1 MQNKKTIYR
10 RLTENIQNKICNFKE
25 GKTTKDK
32 LNDQLTLNI
41 VSLIKFIQ
49 KNEEEKKLLKELKE
63 NNDNRE
69 EENENNDIENEDND
83 IENEN
88 NDIENEVND
97 TILDVF
103 VPYSRLSR
111 SLQLKLE
118 SINIPIID
126 ENQEFEKDFI
136 LEENDFLMNDSD
148 NEENVDKKKLTNFIE
163 DDEDDNINNNINNN
177 NNNINFL
184 DESMS
189 LMNMSLF
196 NQPIDKDNY
205 DPFTMGKSGINN
217 INKKISNNNIN
228 PIVIAENDNIIN
240 NDNFSNKKSNIDKI
254 QYNKKKEEEIKI
266 AFNEF
271 KNELKEKLIIE
282 TIKEM
287 NIDYLRYMYAIYKK
301 MKESCDHKELN
312 EYKGL
317 KYINQFKSFVLEIGI
332 SDKKFYEQCIR
343 EIIYN
348 KNIFEFSEFL
358 ECFRKLLNLKYDQ
371 TFLKY
376 KFLFYI
382 TERKHEDYFEEE
394 DLNRFYN
401 LVQNCKKIYD
411 PDIYTQIKQKLLIK
425 YKKFFPKDTKFY
437 TRKLSLI
444 LEQFFDLK

>member
-1 MQNKKTIYR
+1 MKNKKTIYR
-10 RLTENIQNKICNFKE
+10 RLTENIQNKITNFKE

-49 KNEEEKKLLKELKE
+49 KNEEEKKRLEELNK
-63 NNDNRE
+63 NNDNNE
-69 EENENNDIENEDND
+69 EENEDEDID
-83 IENEN
+83 
-88 NDIENEVND
+88 NEVND

-103 VPYSRLSR
+103 VPYSRLAR

-118 SINIPIID
+118 SINIID

-136 LEENDFLMNDSD
+136 LEENDFIMNDSD

-163 DDEDDNINNNINNN
+163 DDEDDNIISNNINNN
-177 NNNINFL
+177 NMNFL

-205 DPFTMGKSGINN
+205 DPFSIGKSGINN
-217 INKKISNNNIN
+217 LNNNNNNNIN
-228 PIVIAENDNIIN
+228 SIPLVENDNIIN
-240 NDNFSNKKSNIDKI
+240 NENSLNKKSNIDKI

-266 AFNEF
+266 AYNEF

-301 MKESCDHKELN
+301 MKESCDNKELN

-401 LVQNCKKIYD
+401 LLQNCKKIYD

>member
-1 MQNKKTIYR
+1 MKNKKTIYR
-10 RLTENIQNKICNFKE
+10 RLTENIQNKISNFKE
-25 GKTTKDK
+25 GKLTKDK

-49 KNEEEKKLLKELKE
+49 KNEEEKKQLKEIID
-63 NNDNRE
+63 NNNNSE
-69 EENENNDIENEDND
+69 EEFENDDIQ
-83 IENEN
+83 
-88 NDIENEVND
+88 NEVND

-103 VPYSRLSR
+103 VPYSRLTR

-118 SINIPIID
+118 SINIPIIN
-126 ENQEFEKDFI
+126 ENQEFEKDFN

-148 NEENVDKKKLTNFIE
+148 NEENGDKKKITKFIE
-163 DDEDDNINNNINNN
+163 DDEDDNIISNNINN

-196 NQPIDKDNY
+196 NQPIDNENY
-205 DPFTMGKSGINN
+205 DPFSIGKSGKNN
-217 INKKISNNNIN
+217 LNKNDNNNIN
-228 PIVIAENDNIIN
+228 PLIN
-240 NDNFSNKKSNIDKI
+240 NNNNNNINNNLSNNNPNIDKI
-254 QYNKKKEEEIKI
+254 QFNKKKEEEIKI
-266 AFNEF
+266 AFDEF
-271 KNELKEKLIIE
+271 KNELKGKLITE

-301 MKESCDHKELN
+301 MKESCDNKELN

-317 KYINQFKSFVLEIGI
+317 KFINQFKSFVLEIGI

-348 KNIFEFSEFL
+348 KNMFEFSEFL

-394 DLNRFYN
+394 DLNKFYN
-401 LVQNCKKIYD
+401 LLQNCKKIYD
-411 PDIYTQIKQKLLIK
+411 PDIYNQIKQKLLIK

>member
-1 MQNKKTIYR
+1 MKNKKTIYR
-10 RLTENIQNKICNFKE
+10 RLTENIQNEISNFKE
-25 GKTTKDK
+25 GKLTKDK

-49 KNEEEKKLLKELKE
+49 KNEEEKKQLKELID
-63 NNDNRE
+63 NNNNSE
-69 EENENNDIENEDND
+69 EEFENDDIQ
-83 IENEN
+83 
-88 NDIENEVND
+88 NEVND

-103 VPYSRLSR
+103 VPYSRLTR

-118 SINIPIID
+118 SINIPIIN
-126 ENQEFEKDFI
+126 ENQEFEKDFN

-148 NEENVDKKKLTNFIE
+148 NEENGDKKKITKFIE
-163 DDEDDNINNNINNN
+163 DDEDDNIISNNINN

-196 NQPIDKDNY
+196 NQPIDNENY
-205 DPFTMGKSGINN
+205 DPFSIGKSGKNN
-217 INKKISNNNIN
+217 LNKNDNNNIN
-228 PIVIAENDNIIN
+228 PLIN
-240 NDNFSNKKSNIDKI
+240 NNNNNINNNLSNNNPNIDKI
-254 QYNKKKEEEIKI
+254 QFNKKKEEEIKI
-266 AFNEF
+266 AFDEF
-271 KNELKEKLIIE
+271 KNELKGKLITE

-301 MKESCDHKELN
+301 MKESCDNKELN

-317 KYINQFKSFVLEIGI
+317 KFINQFKSFVLEIGI

-348 KNIFEFSEFL
+348 KNMFEFSEFL

-394 DLNRFYN
+394 DLNKFYN
-401 LVQNCKKIYD
+401 LLQNCKKIYD
-411 PDIYTQIKQKLLIK
+411 PDIYNQIKQKLLIK

>member
-1 MQNKKTIYR
+1 MKNKKTIYR
-10 RLTENIQNKICNFKE
+10 RLTENIQNKISNFKE
-25 GKTTKDK
+25 GKLTKDK

-49 KNEEEKKLLKELKE
+49 KNEEEKKQLKELID
-63 NNDNRE
+63 NNNNSE
-69 EENENNDIENEDND
+69 EEFENDDIQ
-83 IENEN
+83 
-88 NDIENEVND
+88 NEVND

-103 VPYSRLSR
+103 VPYSRLTR

-118 SINIPIID
+118 SINIPIIN
-126 ENQEFEKDFI
+126 ENQEFEKDFN

-148 NEENVDKKKLTNFIE
+148 NEENGDKKKITKFIE
-163 DDEDDNINNNINNN
+163 DDEDDNIISNNINN

-196 NQPIDKDNY
+196 NQPIDNENY
-205 DPFTMGKSGINN
+205 DPFSIGKSGKNN
-217 INKKISNNNIN
+217 LNKNDNNNIN
-228 PIVIAENDNIIN
+228 PLIN
-240 NDNFSNKKSNIDKI
+240 NNNNNINNNLSNN
-254 QYNKKKEEEIKI
+254 NPKI
-266 AFNEF
+266 AFDEF
-271 KNELKEKLIIE
+271 KNELKGKLITE

-301 MKESCDHKELN
+301 MKESCDNKELN

-317 KYINQFKSFVLEIGI
+317 KFINQFKSFVLEIGI

-348 KNIFEFSEFL
+348 KNMFEFSEFL

-394 DLNRFYN
+394 DLNKFYN
-401 LVQNCKKIYD
+401 LLQNCKKIYD
-411 PDIYTQIKQKLLIK
+411 PDIYNQIKQKLLIK

>member
-1 MQNKKTIYR
+1 MKNKKTIYR
-10 RLTENIQNKICNFKE
+10 RLTENIQNKISNFKE
-25 GKTTKDK
+25 GKLTKDK

-49 KNEEEKKLLKELKE
+49 KNEEEKKQLKEIID
-63 NNDNRE
+63 NNNNSE
-69 EENENNDIENEDND
+69 EEFENDDIQ
-83 IENEN
+83 
-88 NDIENEVND
+88 NEVND

-103 VPYSRLSR
+103 VPYSRLTR

-118 SINIPIID
+118 SINIPIIN
-126 ENQEFEKDFI
+126 ENQEFEKDFN

-148 NEENVDKKKLTNFIE
+148 NEENGDKKKITKFIE
-163 DDEDDNINNNINNN
+163 DDEDDNIISNNINN

-196 NQPIDKDNY
+196 NQPIDNENY
-205 DPFTMGKSGINN
+205 DPFSIGKSGKNN
-217 INKKISNNNIN
+217 LNKNDNNNIN
-228 PIVIAENDNIIN
+228 SLIN
-240 NDNFSNKKSNIDKI
+240 NNNNNNNINNNLSNNNPNIDKI
-254 QYNKKKEEEIKI
+254 QFNKKKEEEIKI
-266 AFNEF
+266 AFDEF
-271 KNELKEKLIIE
+271 KNELKGKLITE

-301 MKESCDHKELN
+301 MKESCDNKELN

-317 KYINQFKSFVLEIGI
+317 KFINQFKSFVLEIGI

-348 KNIFEFSEFL
+348 KNMFEFSEFL

-394 DLNRFYN
+394 DLNKFYN
-401 LVQNCKKIYD
+401 LLQNCKKIYD
-411 PDIYTQIKQKLLIK
+411 PDIYNQIKQKLLIK

>member
-1 MQNKKTIYR
+1 MKNKKTIYR
-10 RLTENIQNKICNFKE
+10 RLTENIQNKITNFKE

-49 KNEEEKKLLKELKE
+49 KNEEEKKRLEELNK
-63 NNDNRE
+63 NNDNNE
-69 EENENNDIENEDND
+69 EENEDEDID
-83 IENEN
+83 
-88 NDIENEVND
+88 NEVND

-103 VPYSRLSR
+103 VPYSRLAR

-118 SINIPIID
+118 SINIID

-136 LEENDFLMNDSD
+136 LEENDFIMNDSD

-163 DDEDDNINNNINNN
+163 DDEDDNIISNNINNN
-177 NNNINFL
+177 NMNFL

-205 DPFTMGKSGINN
+205 DPFSIGKSGINN
-217 INKKISNNNIN
+217 LNNNNNNNIN
-228 PIVIAENDNIIN
+228 SIPLVENDNIIN
-240 NDNFSNKKSNIDKI
+240 NENSLNKKSNVDKI

-266 AFNEF
+266 AYNEF

-301 MKESCDHKELN
+301 MKESCDNKELN

-401 LVQNCKKIYD
+401 LLQNCKKIYD

>member
-1 MQNKKTIYR
+1 MKNKKTIYR
-10 RLTENIQNKICNFKE
+10 RLTENIQNKISNFKE
-25 GKTTKDK
+25 GKLTKAK

-49 KNEEEKKLLKELKE
+49 KNEEEKKQLKELID
-63 NNDNRE
+63 NNNNSE
-69 EENENNDIENEDND
+69 EEFENDDIQ
-83 IENEN
+83 
-88 NDIENEVND
+88 NEVND

-103 VPYSRLSR
+103 VPYSRLTR

-118 SINIPIID
+118 SINIPIIN
-126 ENQEFEKDFI
+126 ENQEFEKDFN

-148 NEENVDKKKLTNFIE
+148 NEENGDKKKITKFIE
-163 DDEDDNINNNINNN
+163 DDEDDNIISNNINN

-196 NQPIDKDNY
+196 NQPIDNENY
-205 DPFTMGKSGINN
+205 DPFSIGKSGKNN
-217 INKKISNNNIN
+217 LNKNDNNNIN
-228 PIVIAENDNIIN
+228 PLIN
-240 NDNFSNKKSNIDKI
+240 NNNNNINNNLSNNNPNIDKI
-254 QYNKKKEEEIKI
+254 QFNKKKEEEIKI
-266 AFNEF
+266 AFDEF
-271 KNELKEKLIIE
+271 KNELKGKLITE

-301 MKESCDHKELN
+301 MKESCDNKELN

-317 KYINQFKSFVLEIGI
+317 KFINQFKSFVLEIGI

-348 KNIFEFSEFL
+348 KNMFEFSEFL

-394 DLNRFYN
+394 DLNKFYN
-401 LVQNCKKIYD
+401 LLQNCKKIYD
-411 PDIYTQIKQKLLIK
+411 PDIYNQIKQKLLIK

>member
-1 MQNKKTIYR
+1 MKNKKTIYR
-10 RLTENIQNKICNFKE
+10 RLTENIQNKISNFKE
-25 GKTTKDK
+25 GKLTKDK

-49 KNEEEKKLLKELKE
+49 KNEEEKKQLKELID
-63 NNDNRE
+63 NNNNSE
-69 EENENNDIENEDND
+69 EEFENDDIQ
-83 IENEN
+83 
-88 NDIENEVND
+88 NEVND

-103 VPYSRLSR
+103 VPYSRLTR

-118 SINIPIID
+118 SINIPIIN
-126 ENQEFEKDFI
+126 ENQEFEKDFN

-148 NEENVDKKKLTNFIE
+148 NEENGDKKKITKFIE
-163 DDEDDNINNNINNN
+163 DDEDDNIISNNINN

-287 NIDYLRYMYAIYKK
+287 NIDYLRYMYSIYKK
-301 MKESCDHKELN
+301 MKESCDAPNKELN

-317 KYINQFKSFVLEIGI
+317 KFINQFKSFVLEIGI

-348 KNIFEFSEFL
+348 KNMFAFSEFL

-394 DLNRFYN
+394 DLNRYYN
-401 LVQNCKKIYD
+401 LLYKCRKIYD
-411 PDIYTQIKQKLLIK
+411 PDICEQIKQKLLIK
-425 YKKFFPKDTKFY
+425 YKKFFPKEDKYY
-437 TRKLSLI
+437 TRKLSLM

>member
-1 MQNKKTIYR
+1 MKNKKTIYR
-10 RLTENIQNKICNFKE
+10 RLTENIQNKISNFKE
-25 GKTTKDK
+25 GKLTKDK

-49 KNEEEKKLLKELKE
+49 KNEEEKKQLKELID
-63 NNDNRE
+63 NNNNSE
-69 EENENNDIENEDND
+69 EEFENDDIQ
-83 IENEN
+83 
-88 NDIENEVND
+88 NEVND

-103 VPYSRLSR
+103 VPYSRLTR

-118 SINIPIID
+118 SINIPIIN
-126 ENQEFEKDFI
+126 ENQEFEKDFN

-148 NEENVDKKKLTNFIE
+148 NEENGDKKKITKFIE
-163 DDEDDNINNNINNN
+163 DDEDDNIISNNINN

-196 NQPIDKDNY
+196 NQPIDNENY
-205 DPFTMGKSGINN
+205 DPFSIGKSGKNN
-217 INKKISNNNIN
+217 LNKNDNNNIN
-228 PIVIAENDNIIN
+228 PLIN
-240 NDNFSNKKSNIDKI
+240 NNNNNNNNINNNLSNNNPNIDKI
-254 QYNKKKEEEIKI
+254 QFNKKKEEEIKI
-266 AFNEF
+266 AFDEF
-271 KNELKEKLIIE
+271 KNELKGKLITE

-301 MKESCDHKELN
+301 MKESCDNKELN

-317 KYINQFKSFVLEIGI
+317 KFINQFKSFVLEIGI

-348 KNIFEFSEFL
+348 KNMFEFSEFL

>member
-1 MQNKKTIYR
+1 MKNSKKTIYR
-10 RLTENIQNKICNFKE
+10 RITENIQNKITNFKE

-49 KNEEEKKLLKELKE
+49 KNEEEKKRLEELNK
-63 NNDNRE
+63 NNDNNE
-69 EENENNDIENEDND
+69 EENEDEDID
-83 IENEN
+83 
-88 NDIENEVND
+88 NEVND

-103 VPYSRLSR
+103 VPYSRLAR

-118 SINIPIID
+118 SINIID

-136 LEENDFLMNDSD
+136 LEENDFIMNDSD

-163 DDEDDNINNNINNN
+163 DDEDDNIISNNINNN
-177 NNNINFL
+177 NMNFL

-205 DPFTMGKSGINN
+205 DPFSIGKSGMNN
-217 INKKISNNNIN
+217 LNKNNNNNNIN
-228 PIVIAENDNIIN
+228 SIPLVENDNIIN
-240 NDNFSNKKSNIDKI
+240 NENSLNKKSNIDKI

-301 MKESCDHKELN
+301 MKESCDNKELN

-401 LVQNCKKIYD
+401 LLQNCKKIYD
-411 PDIYTQIKQKLLIK
+411 PDIYIQIKQKLLIK

>member
-1 MQNKKTIYR
+1 MKNKKTIYR
-10 RLTENIQNKICNFKE
+10 RLTENIQNKITNFKE

-49 KNEEEKKLLKELKE
+49 KNEEEKKLLEELNK
-63 NNDNRE
+63 N
-69 EENENNDIENEDND
+69 NENNEEEYENDDID
-83 IENEN
+83 
-88 NDIENEVND
+88 NEVND

-103 VPYSRLSR
+103 VPYSRLAR

-118 SINIPIID
+118 SINIID

-136 LEENDFLMNDSD
+136 LEENDFIMNDSD

-163 DDEDDNINNNINNN
+163 DDEDDNIISNNINNN
-177 NNNINFL
+177 NMNFL

-205 DPFTMGKSGINN
+205 DPFSIGKSGMNN
-217 INKKISNNNIN
+217 LNKNNNNNNIN
-228 PIVIAENDNIIN
+228 SIPLVENDNIIN
-240 NDNFSNKKSNIDKI
+240 NENSLNKKSNVDKI

-266 AFNEF
+266 AYNEF

-301 MKESCDHKELN
+301 MKESCDNKELN

-401 LVQNCKKIYD
+401 LLQNCKKIYD

>member
-1 MQNKKTIYR
+1 MKNKKTIYR
-10 RLTENIQNKICNFKE
+10 RLTENIQNKITNFKE

-49 KNEEEKKLLKELKE
+49 KNEEEKKRLEELNK
-63 NNDNRE
+63 NNDNNE
-69 EENENNDIENEDND
+69 EENEDEDID
-83 IENEN
+83 
-88 NDIENEVND
+88 NEVND

-103 VPYSRLSR
+103 VPYSRLAR

-118 SINIPIID
+118 SINIID

-136 LEENDFLMNDSD
+136 LEENDFIMNDSD

-163 DDEDDNINNNINNN
+163 DDEDDNIISNNINNN
-177 NNNINFL
+177 NMNFL

-205 DPFTMGKSGINN
+205 DPFSIGKSGMNN
-217 INKKISNNNIN
+217 LNKNNNNNNIN
-228 PIVIAENDNIIN
+228 SIPLVENDNIIN
-240 NDNFSNKKSNIDKI
+240 NENSLNKKSNIDKI

-266 AFNEF
+266 AYNEF

-301 MKESCDHKELN
+301 MKESCDNKELN

-401 LVQNCKKIYD
+401 LLQNCKKIYD

>member
-1 MQNKKTIYR
+1 MKNKKTIYR
-10 RLTENIQNKICNFKE
+10 RLTENIQNKISNFKE
-25 GKTTKDK
+25 GKLTKDK

-49 KNEEEKKLLKELKE
+49 KNEEEKKQLKELID
-63 NNDNRE
+63 NNNNSE
-69 EENENNDIENEDND
+69 EEIENDD
-83 IENEN
+83 IQ
-88 NDIENEVND
+88 NEVND

-103 VPYSRLSR
+103 VPYSRLTR

-118 SINIPIID
+118 SINIPIIN
-126 ENQEFEKDFI
+126 ENQEFEKDFN

-148 NEENVDKKKLTNFIE
+148 NEENGDKKKITKFIE
-163 DDEDDNINNNINNN
+163 DDEDDNIISNNINN

-196 NQPIDKDNY
+196 NQPIDNENY
-205 DPFTMGKSGINN
+205 DPFSIGKSGKNN
-217 INKKISNNNIN
+217 LNKNDNNNIN
-228 PIVIAENDNIIN
+228 PLIN
-240 NDNFSNKKSNIDKI
+240 NNNNNINNNLSNNNPNIDKI
-254 QYNKKKEEEIKI
+254 QFNKKKEEEIKI
-266 AFNEF
+266 AFDEF
-271 KNELKEKLIIE
+271 KNELKGKLITE

-301 MKESCDHKELN
+301 MKESCDNKELN

-348 KNIFEFSEFL
+348 KNMFEFSEFL

-394 DLNRFYN
+394 DLNKFYN
-401 LVQNCKKIYD
+401 LLQNCKKIYD

>member
-1 MQNKKTIYR
+1 MKNKKTIYR
-10 RLTENIQNKICNFKE
+10 RLTENIQNKISNFKE
-25 GKTTKDK
+25 GKLTKDK

-49 KNEEEKKLLKELKE
+49 KNEEEKKQLKELID
-63 NNDNRE
+63 NNNNSE
-69 EENENNDIENEDND
+69 EEFENDDIQ
-83 IENEN
+83 
-88 NDIENEVND
+88 NEVND

-103 VPYSRLSR
+103 VPYSRLTR

-118 SINIPIID
+118 SINIPIIN
-126 ENQEFEKDFI
+126 ENQEFEKDFN

-148 NEENVDKKKLTNFIE
+148 NEENGDKKKITKFIE
-163 DDEDDNINNNINNN
+163 DDEDDNIISNNINN

-196 NQPIDKDNY
+196 NQPIDNENY
-205 DPFTMGKSGINN
+205 DPFSIGKSGKNN
-217 INKKISNNNIN
+217 LNKNDNNNIN
-228 PIVIAENDNIIN
+228 PLIN
-240 NDNFSNKKSNIDKI
+240 NNNNNINNNLSNNNPNIDKI
-254 QYNKKKEEEIKI
+254 QFNKKKEEEIKI
-266 AFNEF
+266 AFDEF
-271 KNELKEKLIIE
+271 KNELKGKLITE

-301 MKESCDHKELN
+301 MKESCDNKELN

-317 KYINQFKSFVLEIGI
+317 KFINQFKSFVLEIGI

-348 KNIFEFSEFL
+348 KNMFEFSEFL

-394 DLNRFYN
+394 DLNKFYN
-401 LVQNCKKIYD
+401 LLQNCKKIYD
-411 PDIYTQIKQKLLIK
+411 PDIYNQIKQKLLIK

>member
-1 MQNKKTIYR
+1 MKNKKTIYR
-10 RLTENIQNKICNFKE
+10 RLTENIQNKISNFKE

-49 KNEEEKKLLKELKE
+49 KNEEEKKLLEELNK
-63 NNDNRE
+63 N
-69 EENENNDIENEDND
+69 NENNEEEYENDDID
-83 IENEN
+83 
-88 NDIENEVND
+88 NEVND

-103 VPYSRLSR
+103 VPYSRLAR

-118 SINIPIID
+118 SINIID

-136 LEENDFLMNDSD
+136 LEENDFIMNDSD

-163 DDEDDNINNNINNN
+163 DDEDDNIISNNINNN
-177 NNNINFL
+177 NMNFL

-205 DPFTMGKSGINN
+205 DPFSIGKSGMNN
-217 INKKISNNNIN
+217 LNKNNNNNNIN
-228 PIVIAENDNIIN
+228 SIPLVENDNIIN
-240 NDNFSNKKSNIDKI
+240 NENSLNKKSNVDKI

-266 AFNEF
+266 AYNEF

-301 MKESCDHKELN
+301 MKESCDNKELN

-401 LVQNCKKIYD
+401 LLQNCKKIYD

>member
-1 MQNKKTIYR
+1 MKNKKTIYR
-10 RLTENIQNKICNFKE
+10 RLTENIQNKISNFKE
-25 GKTTKDK
+25 GKLTKDK

-49 KNEEEKKLLKELKE
+49 KNEEEKKQLKELID
-63 NNDNRE
+63 NNNNSE
-69 EENENNDIENEDND
+69 EEFENDDIQ
-83 IENEN
+83 
-88 NDIENEVND
+88 NEVND

-103 VPYSRLSR
+103 VPYSRLTR

-118 SINIPIID
+118 SINIPIIN
-126 ENQEFEKDFI
+126 ENQEFEKDFN

-148 NEENVDKKKLTNFIE
+148 NEENGDKKKITKFIE
-163 DDEDDNINNNINNN
+163 DDEDDNIISNNINN

-196 NQPIDKDNY
+196 NQPIDNENY
-205 DPFTMGKSGINN
+205 DPFSIGKSGKNN
-217 INKKISNNNIN
+217 LNKNDNNNIN
-228 PIVIAENDNIIN
+228 PLIN
-240 NDNFSNKKSNIDKI
+240 NNNNNINNNLSNNNPNIDKI
-254 QYNKKKEEEIKI
+254 KFNKKKEEEIKI
-266 AFNEF
+266 AFDEF
-271 KNELKEKLIIE
+271 KNELKGKLITE

-301 MKESCDHKELN
+301 MKESCDNKELN

-317 KYINQFKSFVLEIGI
+317 KFINQFKSFVLEIGI

-348 KNIFEFSEFL
+348 KNMFEFSEFL

-394 DLNRFYN
+394 DLNKFYN
-401 LVQNCKKIYD
+401 LLQNCKKIYD
-411 PDIYTQIKQKLLIK
+411 PDIYNQIKQKLLIK

>member
-1 MQNKKTIYR
+1 MKNSKKTIYR
-10 RLTENIQNKICNFKE
+10 RITENIQNKIGNFKD
-25 GKTTKDK
+25 GKLTKEK

-41 VSLIKFIQ
+41 VSLCKFIQ
-49 KNEEEKKLLKELKE
+49 KNEEEKKQKELLEQE
-63 NNDNRE
+63 NDDDG
-69 EENENNDIENEDND
+69 ENEKDLEE
-83 IENEN
+83 
-88 NDIENEVND
+88 EVND

-103 VPYSRLSR
+103 VPYSRLTR
-111 SLQLKLE
+111 TLQLKLE
-118 SINIPIID
+118 SINIPTID
-126 ENQEFEKDFI
+126 ENEEFEKD
-136 LEENDFLMNDSD
+136 LLENDFLINDHD
-148 NEENVDKKKLTNFIE
+148 NEENEEKKKKDLTNLIDEE
-163 DDEDDNINNNINNN
+163 DDDNILNDNFQGNNN
-177 NNNINFL
+177 NLNFL
-184 DESMS
+184 DESM
-189 LMNMSLF
+189 MNMSLF
-196 NQPIDKDNY
+196 NQPLENDNY
-205 DPFTMGKSGINN
+205 DPFTIGRGGMN
-217 INKKISNNNIN
+217 
-228 PIVIAENDNIIN
+228 NIIN
-240 NDNFSNKKSNIDKI
+240 NNNNIINNSINTNININNLNKNQNEFNNNENPRSNSKYNKNNKSNVEM
-254 QYNKKKEEEIKI
+254 NEEIKI
-266 AFNEF
+266 AYNEF

-301 MKESCDHKELN
+301 MKESCDNKELN

>member
-1 MQNKKTIYR
+1 MKNKKTIYR
-10 RLTENIQNKICNFKE
+10 RLTENIQNKITNFKE
-25 GKTTKDK
+25 GKLTKDK

-49 KNEEEKKLLKELKE
+49 KNEEEKKRLEELNK
-63 NNDNRE
+63 NNDNNE
-69 EENENNDIENEDND
+69 EENEDEDID
-83 IENEN
+83 
-88 NDIENEVND
+88 NEVND

-103 VPYSRLSR
+103 VPYSRLAR

-118 SINIPIID
+118 SINIID

-136 LEENDFLMNDSD
+136 LEENDFIMNDSD

-163 DDEDDNINNNINNN
+163 DDEDDNIISNNINNN
-177 NNNINFL
+177 NMNFL

-205 DPFTMGKSGINN
+205 DPFSIGKSGINN
-217 INKKISNNNIN
+217 LNNNNNNNIN
-228 PIVIAENDNIIN
+228 SIPLVENDNIIN
-240 NDNFSNKKSNIDKI
+240 NENSLNKKSNVDKI

-266 AFNEF
+266 AYNEF

-301 MKESCDHKELN
+301 MKESCDNKELN

-401 LVQNCKKIYD
+401 LLQNCKKIYD

>member
-1 MQNKKTIYR
+1 MKNKKTIYR
-10 RLTENIQNKICNFKE
+10 RLTENIQNKITNFKE

-49 KNEEEKKLLKELKE
+49 KNEEEKKRLEELNK
-63 NNDNRE
+63 NNDNNE
-69 EENENNDIENEDND
+69 EENEDEDID
-83 IENEN
+83 
-88 NDIENEVND
+88 NEVND

-103 VPYSRLSR
+103 VPYSRLAR

-118 SINIPIID
+118 SINIID

-136 LEENDFLMNDSD
+136 LEENDFIMNDSD

-163 DDEDDNINNNINNN
+163 DDEDDNIISNNINNN
-177 NNNINFL
+177 NMNFL

-205 DPFTMGKSGINN
+205 DPFSIGKSGMNN
-217 INKKISNNNIN
+217 LNKNNNNNNIN
-228 PIVIAENDNIIN
+228 SIPLVENDNIIN
-240 NDNFSNKKSNIDKI
+240 NENSLNKKSNVDKI

-266 AFNEF
+266 AYNEF

-301 MKESCDHKELN
+301 MKESCDNKELN

-401 LVQNCKKIYD
+401 LLQNCKKIYD
-411 PDIYTQIKQKLLIK
+411 PDIYIQIKQKLLIK

>member
-1 MQNKKTIYR
+1 MKNKKTIYR
-10 RLTENIQNKICNFKE
+10 RLTENIQNKISNFKE
-25 GKTTKDK
+25 GKLTKDK

-49 KNEEEKKLLKELKE
+49 KNEEEKKQLKELID
-63 NNDNRE
+63 NNNNSE
-69 EENENNDIENEDND
+69 EEFENDDIQ
-83 IENEN
+83 
-88 NDIENEVND
+88 NEVND

-103 VPYSRLSR
+103 VPYSRLTR

-118 SINIPIID
+118 SINIPIIN
-126 ENQEFEKDFI
+126 ENQEFEKDFN

-148 NEENVDKKKLTNFIE
+148 NEENGDKKKITKFIE
-163 DDEDDNINNNINNN
+163 DDEDDNIISNNINN

-196 NQPIDKDNY
+196 NQPIDNENY
-205 DPFTMGKSGINN
+205 DPFSIGKSGKNN
-217 INKKISNNNIN
+217 LNKNDNNNIN
-228 PIVIAENDNIIN
+228 PLIN
-240 NDNFSNKKSNIDKI
+240 NNNNNINNNLSNNNPNIDKI
-254 QYNKKKEEEIKI
+254 QFNKKKEEEIKI
-266 AFNEF
+266 AFDEF
-271 KNELKEKLIIE
+271 KNELKGKLITE

-301 MKESCDHKELN
+301 MKESCDNKELN

-317 KYINQFKSFVLEIGI
+317 KFINQFKSFVLEIGI

-394 DLNRFYN
+394 DLNKFYN
-401 LVQNCKKIYD
+401 LLQNCKKIYD
-411 PDIYTQIKQKLLIK
+411 PDIYNQIKQKLLIK

>member
-1 MQNKKTIYR
+1 MKNKKTIYR
-10 RLTENIQNKICNFKE
+10 RLTENIQNKISNFKE
-25 GKTTKDK
+25 GKLTKDK

-49 KNEEEKKLLKELKE
+49 KNEEEKKQLKEIID
-63 NNDNRE
+63 NNNNSE
-69 EENENNDIENEDND
+69 EEFENDDIQ
-83 IENEN
+83 
-88 NDIENEVND
+88 NEVND

-103 VPYSRLSR
+103 VPYSRLTR

-118 SINIPIID
+118 SINIPIIN
-126 ENQEFEKDFI
+126 ENQEFEKDFN

-148 NEENVDKKKLTNFIE
+148 NEENGDKKKITKFIE
-163 DDEDDNINNNINNN
+163 DDEDDNIISNNINN

-196 NQPIDKDNY
+196 NQPIDNENY
-205 DPFTMGKSGINN
+205 DPFSIGKSGKNN
-217 INKKISNNNIN
+217 LNKNDNNNIN
-228 PIVIAENDNIIN
+228 PLIN
-240 NDNFSNKKSNIDKI
+240 NNNNNINNNLSNNNPNIDKI
-254 QYNKKKEEEIKI
+254 QFNKKKEEEIKI
-266 AFNEF
+266 AFDEF
-271 KNELKEKLIIE
+271 KNELKGKLITE

-301 MKESCDHKELN
+301 MKESCDNKELN

-317 KYINQFKSFVLEIGI
+317 KFINQFKSFVLEIGI

-348 KNIFEFSEFL
+348 KNMFEFSEFL

-394 DLNRFYN
+394 DLNKFYN
-401 LVQNCKKIYD
+401 LLQNCKKIYD
-411 PDIYTQIKQKLLIK
+411 PDIYNQIKQKLLIK

>member
-1 MQNKKTIYR
+1 MKNKKTIYR
-10 RLTENIQNKICNFKE
+10 RLTENIQNKITNFKE

-32 LNDQLTLNI
+32 LNEQLTLNI

-49 KNEEEKKLLKELKE
+49 KNEEEKKRLEELNK
-63 NNDNRE
+63 NNDNNE
-69 EENENNDIENEDND
+69 EENEDEDID
-83 IENEN
+83 
-88 NDIENEVND
+88 NEVND

-103 VPYSRLSR
+103 VPYSRLAR

-118 SINIPIID
+118 SINIID

-136 LEENDFLMNDSD
+136 LEENDFIMNDSD

-163 DDEDDNINNNINNN
+163 DDEDDNIISNNINNN
-177 NNNINFL
+177 NMNFL

-205 DPFTMGKSGINN
+205 DPFSIGKSGMNN
-217 INKKISNNNIN
+217 LNKNNNNNNIN
-228 PIVIAENDNIIN
+228 SIPLVENDNIIN
-240 NDNFSNKKSNIDKI
+240 NENSLNKKSNIDKI

-266 AFNEF
+266 AYNEF

-301 MKESCDHKELN
+301 MKESCDNKELN

-401 LVQNCKKIYD
+401 LLQNCKKIYD

>member
-1 MQNKKTIYR
+1 MKNKKTIYR
-10 RLTENIQNKICNFKE
+10 RLTENIQNKITNFKE

-32 LNDQLTLNI
+32 LNEQLTLNI

-49 KNEEEKKLLKELKE
+49 KNEEEKKQLKELID
-63 NNDNRE
+63 NNNNSE
-69 EENENNDIENEDND
+69 EEFENDDIQ
-83 IENEN
+83 
-88 NDIENEVND
+88 NEVND

-103 VPYSRLSR
+103 VPYSRLTR

-118 SINIPIID
+118 SINIPIIN
-126 ENQEFEKDFI
+126 ENQEFEKDFN

-148 NEENVDKKKLTNFIE
+148 NEENGDKKKITKFIE
-163 DDEDDNINNNINNN
+163 DDEDDNIISNNINN

-196 NQPIDKDNY
+196 NQPIDNENY
-205 DPFTMGKSGINN
+205 DPFSIGKSGKNN
-217 INKKISNNNIN
+217 LNKNDNNNIN
-228 PIVIAENDNIIN
+228 PLIN
-240 NDNFSNKKSNIDKI
+240 NNNNNINNNLSNNNPNIDKI
-254 QYNKKKEEEIKI
+254 QFNKKKEEEIKI
-266 AFNEF
+266 AFDEF
-271 KNELKEKLIIE
+271 KNELKGKLITE

-301 MKESCDHKELN
+301 MKESCDNKELN

-317 KYINQFKSFVLEIGI
+317 KFINQFKSFVLEIGI

>member
-1 MQNKKTIYR
+1 MKNKKTIYR
-10 RLTENIQNKICNFKE
+10 RLTENIQNKITNFKE

-49 KNEEEKKLLKELKE
+49 KNEEEKKQLKELID
-63 NNDNRE
+63 NNNNSE
-69 EENENNDIENEDND
+69 EEFENDDIQ
-83 IENEN
+83 
-88 NDIENEVND
+88 NEVND

-103 VPYSRLSR
+103 VPYSRLTR

-118 SINIPIID
+118 SINIPIIN
-126 ENQEFEKDFI
+126 ENQEFEKDFN

-148 NEENVDKKKLTNFIE
+148 NEENGDKKKITKFIE
-163 DDEDDNINNNINNN
+163 DDEDDNIISNNINN

-196 NQPIDKDNY
+196 NQPIDNENY
-205 DPFTMGKSGINN
+205 DPFSIGKSGKNN
-217 INKKISNNNIN
+217 LNKNDNNNIN
-228 PIVIAENDNIIN
+228 PLIN
-240 NDNFSNKKSNIDKI
+240 NNNNNINNNLSNNNPNIDKI
-254 QYNKKKEEEIKI
+254 QFNKKKEEEIKI
-266 AFNEF
+266 AFDEF
-271 KNELKEKLIIE
+271 KNELKGKLITE

-301 MKESCDHKELN
+301 MKESCDNKELN

-317 KYINQFKSFVLEIGI
+317 KFINQFKSFVLEIGI

-348 KNIFEFSEFL
+348 KNMFEFSEFL

-394 DLNRFYN
+394 DLNKFYN
-401 LVQNCKKIYD
+401 LLQNCKKIYD
-411 PDIYTQIKQKLLIK
+411 PDIYNQIKQKLLIK

>member
-1 MQNKKTIYR
+1 MKNKKTIYR
-10 RLTENIQNKICNFKE
+10 RLTENIQNKITNFKE

-49 KNEEEKKLLKELKE
+49 KNEEEKKRLEELNK
-63 NNDNRE
+63 NNDNNE
-69 EENENNDIENEDND
+69 EENEDEDID
-83 IENEN
+83 
-88 NDIENEVND
+88 NEVND

-103 VPYSRLSR
+103 VPYSRLAR

-118 SINIPIID
+118 SINIID

-136 LEENDFLMNDSD
+136 LEENDFIMNDSD

-163 DDEDDNINNNINNN
+163 DDEDDNIISNNINNN
-177 NNNINFL
+177 NMNFL

-205 DPFTMGKSGINN
+205 DPFSIGKSGMNN
-217 INKKISNNNIN
+217 LNKNNNNNNIN
-228 PIVIAENDNIIN
+228 SIPLVENDNIIN
-240 NDNFSNKKSNIDKI
+240 NENSLNKKSNVDKI

-266 AFNEF
+266 AYNEF

-301 MKESCDHKELN
+301 MKESCDNKELN

-401 LVQNCKKIYD
+401 LLQNCKKIYD